1 MKLSNATRD
10 VLKNFST
17 INANLMVR
25 EGNTLKTI
33 SSMKNIVATAT
44 IPDSFTKEFGIYD
57 LNEFLASMSLF
68 KTPDL
73 AFDDNRV
80 VIKED
85 NGRSKCDFYYSDPSV
100 ITTVTK
106 DITMPSVD
114 VEFELTEDTLNS
126 VLKAAAVLGAP
137 DLVLTAEEGG
147 DIELKVSDKK
157 NDTSNSFSVKV
168 GENATSSYKY
178 YFKVENLKLIPGTYK
193 VEVSSRNIS
202 RFVNQTIEVEYFIAL
217 ES

>member
-44 IPDSFTKEFGIYD
+44 IPDAFTKEFGIYD

-137 DLVLTAEEGG
+137 DLVLTAEQGG

>member
-85 NGRSKCDFYYSDPSV
+85 NGSSKCDFYYSDPSV

-137 DLVLTAEEGG
+137 DLVLTAEQGG

>member
-137 DLVLTAEEGG
+137 DLVLTAEQGG